1 MSKADLSSPSFPI
14 NYGTRKARFVYLKHL
29 VLINF
34 RNYRHLELTFPC
46 PLTVLQ
52 GPNAQGKTNLLEA
65 VYLLATGKSPH
76 AQQDRQLVT
85 WEAGQEPLPFARLQA
100 DVEKGGESR
109 RLELIIAPDQ
119 QANGSL
125 VFRKHI
131 RIDGVSKRALD
142 LIGELKVVVF
152 WPQDIDLIAGSPA
165 GRRRYLDMVLCQ
177 VDRGYCAHLMQYT
190 RVLER
195 RNRLLRLLRDS
206 GGDPAQLAFWDE
218 RLAEHAGAILVRRW
232 AATAR
237 LAGLAAD
244 FQRRLTGG
252 GEVLAVR
259 YQPSLA
265 RLVERMDNLTPAD
278 AAGVMR
284 ETLQAQRPRD
294 IAAGQSLI
302 GPHRDDLLFTIDGY
316 DLRAYG
322 SRGQQRTVA
331 LALKLAEVEFIRAET
346 GETPLLL
353 LDDLMSELDEPRR
366 RYMADLLAGAHQA
379 IITTTDLRDFPEAFL
394 QQSAIWHTRQGTLI
408 PHEKWVNHAQ
418 GPSLEHKEA
427 DDADHSAGQA

>member
-1 MSKADLSSPSFPI
+1 M
-14 NYGTRKARFVYLKHL
+14 YLKHL

-34 RNYRHLELTFPC
+34 RNYRHLALTFPC

-65 VYLLATGKSPH
+65 VYLLATSKSPH
-76 AQQDRQLVT
+76 AQQDRQLVA

-100 DVEKGGESR
+100 DVEKGGGNR
-109 RLELIIAPDQ
+109 RLELIIAPIQ
-119 QANGSL
+119 QANGQM
-125 VFRKHI
+125 VFRKQI
-131 RIDGVSKRALD
+131 RIDGVPKRALD
-142 LIGELKVVVF
+142 LVGELKVVMF
-152 WPQDIDLIAGSPA
+152 WPEDIDLIAGSPA

-177 VDRGYCAHLMQYT
+177 VDRRYCAHLMQYAH
-190 RVLER
+190 VLER

-218 RLAEHAGAILVRRW
+218 RLAEHGGAILVRRW

-252 GEVLAVR
+252 GEMLAVR
-259 YQPSLA
+259 YQTSLA
-265 RLVERMDNLTPAD
+265 QVAERMEDLTPAD
-278 AAGVMR
+278 AAGAMR
-284 ETLQAQRPRD
+284 KALQAQRPRE
-294 IAAGQSLI
+294 IAAGQTLL
-302 GPHRDDLLFTIDGY
+302 GPHRDDLIFTIDGY

-331 LALKLAEVEFIRAET
+331 LALKLAEVEFIRTET

-366 RYMADLLAGAHQA
+366 CYMADLLAGAHQA
-379 IITTTDLRDFPEAFL
+379 IITATDLRDFPEAFL
-394 QQSAIWHTRQGTLI
+394 AQSVVWHVRQGTLI
-408 PHEKWVNHAQ
+408 PHEKWVNRGQ
-418 GPSLEHKEA
+418 NLSLEHKEA
-427 DDADHSAGQA
+427 DDADQSAGPA